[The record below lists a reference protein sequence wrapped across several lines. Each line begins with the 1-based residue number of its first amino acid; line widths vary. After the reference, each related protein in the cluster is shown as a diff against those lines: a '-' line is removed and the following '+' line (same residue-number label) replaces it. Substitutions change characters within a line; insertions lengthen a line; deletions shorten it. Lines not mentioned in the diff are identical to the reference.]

1 MRVVRYSRG
10 RFKVLRSRVV
20 HILDSG
26 GILGGIRHAG
36 PEPRGRRLI
45 VRTRPEFVAETGGR
59 VPPLVLC

>member
-1 MRVVRYSRG
+1 VRYMRG
-10 RFKVLRSRVV
+10 RVEFLWSRVT
-20 HILDSG
+20 HILDGG